1 MASSP
6 KIPDP
11 NQAAVAGALAQ
22 AGTFPFQ
29 QYIDYLAQT
38 GGAGSLQT
46 AGGPANY
53 NFTGLGNAQQNAAL
67 TQAMLPAEL
76 NIQQQYGPAYVQ
88 QALAN
93 LQQANPNAVAARQ
106 QEFNNIILDAQTQA

>member
-11 NQAAVAGALAQ
+11 NSAAVAGALAQ

-38 GGAGSLQT
+38 GSS
-46 AGGPANY
+46 
-53 NFTGLGNAQQNAAL
+53 GNSADGRA
-67 TQAMLPAEL
+67 
-76 NIQQQYGPAYVQ
+76 
-88 QALAN
+88 
-93 LQQANPNAVAARQ
+93 
-106 QEFNNIILDAQTQA
+106 

>member
-38 GGAGSLQT
+38 GRSANL
-46 AGGPANY
+46 GGTNY

-67 TQAMLPAEL
+67 AQAMLPAEL
-76 NIQQQYGPAYVQ
+76 NIQQQYGPQYVQ

-106 QEFNNIILDAQTQA
+106 QEFQGIISNAQSTPSR